1 LAVPFNWA
9 VVSVTSVGLF
19 VVTLGAAAPVVNDC
33 TVPNEVPDPFE
44 AIAQ

>member
-1 LAVPFNWA
+1 
-9 VVSVTSVGLF
+9 VVSVTEVAAD
-19 VVTLGAAAPVVNDC
+19 VVTLGAAGSVVNDC